1 MEDVIFNGT
10 KTRKPIGVAEVS
22 LTIQN
27 NKGILPV
34 EFNELTITRRVFRSG
49 ESDYMLNR
57 TVCRLKDIVSLFMD
71 TGMGSNAYSVIELK
85 MVETILSDKME
96 ERRRLFEEAAGV
108 TKYKARRK
116 EALRKLDEVEAD
128 VLRVDDIIS
137 EVSKAVNSLHR
148 QAKKAERYNQ
158 YLDRLR
164 LL

>member
-1 MEDVIFNGT
+1 
-10 KTRKPIGVAEVS
+10 
-22 LTIQN
+22 
-27 NKGILPV
+27 
-34 EFNELTITRRVFRSG
+34 
-49 ESDYMLNR
+49 MLNR

-128 VLRVDDIIS
+128 VLRVDDIIT

-148 QAKKAERYNQ
+148 QAKRQNDTISISIVCDYWRWMSCSAITPACSSDSN
-158 YLDRLR
+158 LSNSA
-164 LL
+164 